1 MARKP
6 ARGPAVAGLRRAD
19 PECFQHERE
28 RILLPS
34 WQPACHVSDLP
45 APGTAVRLDFLGR
58 SAFVLRGSD
67 GTFRAFLNACR
78 HRGTRL
84 VEGDPHTALAYC
96 VDSKVRCPYH
106 AWVYDET
113 GALIDVPGW
122 DRYPGLEPAKLG
134 LQPLTVA
141 VELGFIFVAFAPPP
155 RLLADMLAPVV
166 NRLGPRRFEAL
177 RRVGEPRIRPCQ
189 ADWKV
194 LCEHQLDRER
204 LARMPMVAGA
214 DGEFAPR
221 PAAGDDCLHF
231 SAAIAAGDAQP
242 WPARAYAHWLPRAAG
257 RASDATAAWSR
268 CYLWPNV
275 VLDVWPDQV
284 RLAQVL
290 PLGAGACALRESV
303 FAQPD
308 GARELRV
315 ARYLNARVRR
325 RTAGEDL
332 GLVERRQAGLATG
345 GSPAGPL
352 AADEHGLRWFVERV
366 TAALELPS
374 GMG

>member
-6 ARGPAVAGLRRAD
+6 ARGPAIAGLRHDD
-19 PECFQHERE
+19 PESFQRERE

-34 WQPACHVSDLP
+34 WQPACHLSDLP
-45 APGTAVRLDFLGR
+45 GPGTAVRVDFLGR
-58 SAFVLRGSD
+58 SAFVLRGAD

-113 GALIDVPGW
+113 GALIDVPGG
-122 DRYPGLEPAKLG
+122 DRYPGLEPAQLG
-134 LQPLTVA
+134 LHPLPLATA
-141 VELGFIFVAFAPPP
+141 LGFVFVAFAAPARP
-155 RLLADMLAPVV
+155 LADMLAPVTD
-166 NRLGPRRFEAL
+166 RLGPRRFEAL
-177 RRVGEPRIRPCQ
+177 RRVGEPRMRPYR
-189 ADWKV
+189 ADWRV
-194 LCEHQLDRER
+194 LCEHHLDRHR
-204 LARMPMVAGA
+204 LACMPIVAGA

-221 PAAGDDCLHF
+221 PAATDDSLHF
-231 SAAIAAGDAQP
+231 SAAIAANDAQP
-242 WPARAYAHWLPRAAG
+242 WSARAYAYWLPRAGAP
-257 RASDATAAWSR
+257 ASGGTADWSR

-275 VLDVWPDQV
+275 VLDVYPDEV

-290 PLGAGACALRESV
+290 PLAAGECAIRESV

-308 GARELRV
+308 GAREMRI

-332 GLVERRQAGLATG
+332 RLVERRQAGLATG
-345 GSPAGPL
+345 DGAAGPL
-352 AADEHGLRWFVERV
+352 AVDEHGLRWFEER
-366 TAALELPS
+366 AAVARRARA
-374 GMG
+374 

>member
-1 MARKP
+1 MPRKP
-6 ARGPAVAGLRRAD
+6 ARGPAVAGLRHAD

-45 APGTAVRLDFLGR
+45 GPGTAVRVDFLGR
-58 SAFVLRGSD
+58 SAFVLRGGD

-96 VDSKVRCPYH
+96 VDGKVRCPYH

-113 GALIDVPGW
+113 GALVDVPGE
-122 DRYPGLEPAKLG
+122 DRYPGLEPAQLG
-134 LQPLTVA
+134 LQPLPVGVA
-141 VELGFIFVAFAPPP
+141 LGFIFVAFATPARP
-155 RLLADMLAPVV
+155 LADMLAPVV
-166 NRLGPRRFEAL
+166 DRLGPRRFEAL
-177 RRVGEPRIRPCQ
+177 RRVGEPRMRPYH
-189 ADWKV
+189 ADWKL
-194 LCEHQLDRER
+194 LCEHHLDRHR
-204 LARMPMVAGA
+204 LARMPTVAGA

-221 PAAGDDCLHF
+221 PAATDDSLHF

-242 WPARAYAHWLPRAAG
+242 WSARAYAHWLPRAGAL
-257 RASDATAAWSR
+257 ASGGTADWSR

-275 VLDVWPDQV
+275 VLDAWPDQV

-290 PLGAGACALRESV
+290 PLAAGECALRESV

-308 GARELRV
+308 GAREMRV

-325 RTAGEDL
+325 RTAGEDRR
-332 GLVERRQAGLATG
+332 LVEWRQAGLATA

-352 AADEHGLRWFVERV
+352 AADEHGLRWFEDRV
-366 TAALELPS
+366 TAALRHPS
-374 GMG
+374 GRG